1 MGLNDL
7 PTTIQVKDVMSNK
20 VITVSPDASVSQTA
34 VLMNINNIGSIIVT
48 DNSGRPIGIITER
61 DIVKRLVAKNLVP
74 SSVKAEEIMS
84 SPVKTISPNAELSE
98 AARIMHR
105 SGIRRLVVV
114 SDSRLIGVITSRD
127 IIEITP
133 SLVEIIT
140 EKVLISKEPP
150 TSDELPTAGYCDLC
164 GQWSDVLIALEGQF
178 LCHECQIE
186 FEREQES

>member
-7 PTTIQVKDVMSNK
+7 TTTIQVKDVMSNK
-20 VITVSPDASVSQTA
+20 VITVSTDTPVSQTA
-34 VLMNINNIGSIIVT
+34 MLMNINNIGSIIVT
-48 DNSGRPIGIITER
+48 DASGKPIGIITER

-74 SSVKAEEIMS
+74 SAVKAENIMS
-84 SPVKTISPNAELSE
+84 SPVKTISPTAELSE

-114 SDSRLIGVITSRD
+114 SEDRLLGVVTSRD

-164 GQWSDVLIALEGQF
+164 GQWSDILNEHEGQF
-178 LCHECQIE
+178 LCNECQLE
-186 FEREQES
+186 FEREH

>member
-1 MGLNDL
+1 MGLNDFT
-7 PTTIQVKDVMSNK
+7 TTIQVKDVMSNK
-20 VITVSPDASVSQTA
+20 VITVSTDTPVSQTA
-34 VLMNINNIGSIIVT
+34 MLMNINNIGSIIVT
-48 DNSGRPIGIITER
+48 DTNGKPIGIITER
-61 DIVKRLVAKNLVP
+61 DIVTRLVAQNLVP
-74 SSVKAEEIMS
+74 SAIKAEKIMS
-84 SPVKTISPNAELSE
+84 SPVKTISPNAELTE

-114 SDSRLIGVITSRD
+114 SEDRLLGVVTSRD

-164 GQWSDVLIALEGQF
+164 GQWSDVLNEREGQF
-178 LCHECQIE
+178 LCNECQLE
-186 FEREQES
+186 FEREQ

>member
-61 DIVKRLVAKNLVP
+61 DI
-74 SSVKAEEIMS
+74 
-84 SPVKTISPNAELSE
+84 
-98 AARIMHR
+98 R
-105 SGIRRLVVV
+105 SGMRRLVVV